1 MLLLLLRLMNASL
14 SGDVSLEAPAA
25 TPLPA
30 ALLPSLSRLF
40 SGFASPP
47 SSQLESRRKLT
58 FFCFLSLLL
67 FCLSLPFC
75 RFRGV
80 CCRIRCLAAP
90 LLCSSPEKPVHMLS
104 PPIPDVMSRSN
115 LASSLLNVLLLGFIT
130 CCLFDGPCNVCIQ
143 LFI

>member
-1 MLLLLLRLMNASL
+1 MLLLLLRLMKASL

-67 FCLSLPFC
+67 FCLSLSFC

>member
-1 MLLLLLRLMNASL
+1 MLLLLLRLMKASL

-58 FFCFLSLLL
+58 FFFCFLSLLL

-80 CCRIRCLAAP
+80 CCRCLAAP
-90 LLCSSPEKPVHMLS
+90 LLCSSPEKPVNMLA

>member
-1 MLLLLLRLMNASL
+1 MRLCPGMSL
-14 SGDVSLEAPAA
+14 SKRPQQLRYLPPSFPPFLVSSLASPHLPALNLKAGVSL
-25 TPLPA
+25 
-30 ALLPSLSRLF
+30 LF
-40 SGFASPP
+40 
-47 SSQLESRRKLT
+47 

-80 CCRIRCLAAP
+80 CCRCLAAP
-90 LLCSSPEKPVHMLS
+90 LLCSSPEKPVHMLA